1 MRLGK
6 EMSEIHEP
14 EYANW
19 QLGAM
24 EIEKAIKFITP
35 PGSNFSLN
43 LHYSFKRG
51 YVTLFS
57 YIFKS

>member
-1 MRLGK
+1 
-6 EMSEIHEP
+6 MSKIHEP

-35 PGSNFSLN
+35 AGSNFSLN